1 MQMPKRAVAV
11 IAQQRMLIRRPVKSA
26 LAVVQVVVGAVRM
39 AIPCVIV
46 RQVLRA
52 PHAPCADKGAKQ

>member
-26 LAVVQVVVGAVRM
+26 LAVVQVVVRAVRI

-52 PHAPCADKGAKQ
+52 PNAPSADKGAKQ